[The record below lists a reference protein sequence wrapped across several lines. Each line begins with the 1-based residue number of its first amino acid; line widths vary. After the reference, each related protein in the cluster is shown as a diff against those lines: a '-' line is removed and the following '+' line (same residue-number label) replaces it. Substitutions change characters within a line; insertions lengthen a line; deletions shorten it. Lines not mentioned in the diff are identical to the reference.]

1 MSLIAP
7 TRFYLDDMNHDEV
20 AFLARRLKNEKR
32 KFGKS
37 YKVTFFLSLAVVIM
51 IAILMY
57 VMHLLDPKQPD
68 EDQVKEI
75 TPALILEIAGISFL
89 GIFAVFSTVFMGL
102 YYQSIFLLSK
112 DIRRK
117 IKIVEQANI
126 VDKKYMP
133 HNDTYHLILD
143 SPKRYTMEV
152 DRDFYHS
159 YHIGDEVNLEYAR
172 FTKIDFGYF

>member
-7 TRFYLDDMNHDEV
+7 TRFYLDDMNQDEV
-20 AFLARRLKNEKR
+20 AFLTRRLKSEKI

-37 YKVTFFLSLAVVIM
+37 YKLTFFISLAVVIL

-57 VMHLLDPKQPD
+57 LMHVIEPKKPD
-68 EDQVKEI
+68 DEHITEI

-89 GIFAVFSTVFMGL
+89 GICSLFSTIFLGL
-102 YYQSIFLLSK
+102 YYQSIFLLAK

-126 VDKKYMP
+126 LDKKYMP

-152 DRDFYHS
+152 DRDFYHH